1 MVSQMEHGVDALLQ
15 AAQTDARDEL
25 EIGDNDGE
33 DGDGSSS
40 LSDIE
45 DNNIDEDED
54 DDAEVSESPSSPSD
68 DENDSEAETERL
80 EGSPLKFRQQ
90 QDLIMSN
97 HSYKHN
103 LSKPN
108 NQVIHADMYEVEE
121 EEDDLSS
128 SGDISLN
135 ESPDSPKSSEH
146 GEPESQSTTVPTF
159 LRESSIDGNSL
170 QSVIHA
176 DTRKRKRSI
185 MAGSS
190 LDDDLGEPLRKR
202 TGSIMAPGDD
212 YAIEED
218 AIPEDEEDLSNPI
231 SGNVS
236 GDEAGAA
243 QEDEPTEDIEE
254 PVVVE
259 DLVPEL
265 HDLPVSPKRRGRKK
279 KKAMENGV
287 GVHDDPDGDIA
298 VSGDDEVRN
307 GDEDQ
312 AENEGDDE
320 ADAATKNEEELERK
334 RTALERLSAI
344 ERQFT
349 TFRDRLYNER
359 LEQLNREEEMLRQD
373 IPTHPGY
380 LAMMQCIKARRDER
394 IRIADTLREY
404 EVQNLRT
411 QSVAKRSQV
420 LAQYKQEVR
429 DIRERK
435 IEQLGKQW
443 YEIQH
448 DRRNHAGNVMDY
460 ALGYPTRINE
470 QKLNQMAYNTE
481 VSILSGIA
489 KYAGFPAAPTMAS
502 TSAAELEED
511 LEKMGVR
518 RKHAQQHIQPASL
531 PLQELAALR
540 SVGSA
545 SRFKPAEEQ
554 FIEKTPW
561 ANPQH
566 PSHAHLLQRQ
576 ASAQQSPRTS
586 SPFSQVQVQPRRH
599 SHQHGSGLPIAG
611 TFSNNT
617 SSMLHH
623 SSGMGGRISP
633 HNPFANSNHSH
644 TVVPSPLSG
653 SRQTSLSPQQN
664 RLPPSSNDQNSLS
677 HTQDILKGH
686 VNPSPPVAASE
697 TTRDISQDVRREQV
711 TAMMSRF

>member
-15 AAQTDARDEL
+15 AAQTDARHEV
-25 EIGDNDGE
+25 EIGHNDGE

-45 DNNIDEDED
+45 DNNIDEGED
-54 DDAEVSESPSSPSD
+54 DEAEASDCLSSPSD
-68 DENDSEAETERL
+68 EGNDSEAETERL
-80 EGSPLKFRQQ
+80 EGSPHKFRQQ

-97 HSYKHN
+97 QSYEHHTSES
-103 LSKPN
+103 SK
-108 NQVIHADMYEVEE
+108 QIDHAGLNEVEE
-121 EEDDLSS
+121 EEEDLSS
-128 SGDISLN
+128 SEDISLN

-146 GEPESQSTTVPTF
+146 GEPEPQSATVPTPPG
-159 LRESSIDGNSL
+159 ESSIDGHNL
-170 QSVIHA
+170 LSVINT

-202 TGSIMAPGDD
+202 TGSIMTGND
-212 YAIEED
+212 YAIEGD
-218 AIPEDEEDLSNPI
+218 ANPDDEEDLSNPI

-236 GDEAGAA
+236 GDEGGAA
-243 QEDEPTEDIEE
+243 QEDEPSDDIEE
-254 PVVVE
+254 PVIE
-259 DLVPEL
+259 GDLAHEL
-265 HDLPVSPKRRGRKK
+265 HNIPVSPKRRGRKK
-279 KKAMENGV
+279 KKAFENGV
-287 GVHDDPDGDIA
+287 GAHDDPDGDIA
-298 VSGDDEVRN
+298 VNGDHEVRN
-307 GDEDQ
+307 GEEDQ
-312 AENEGDDE
+312 AEIEGEDD

-334 RTALERLSAI
+334 RIALEQLSAI

-349 TFRDRLYNER
+349 TFRDRLYDER

-373 IPTHPGY
+373 EPTHPGY
-380 LAMMQCIKARRDER
+380 LAMLQSIKARRDER

-404 EVQNLRT
+404 EIRNLKT
-411 QSVAKRSQV
+411 QSVAKRSQI

-429 DIRERK
+429 DIREKK

-460 ALGYPTRINE
+460 ALGYPTRVNE
-470 QKLNQMAYNTE
+470 QKQNQMAYNTE

-511 LEKMGVR
+511 LEKMGMR
-518 RKHAQQHIQPASL
+518 RKHAQHHMQPASL

-540 SVGSA
+540 GVGSA

-576 ASAQQSPRTS
+576 ASAQQTPRTS

-599 SHQHGSGLPIAG
+599 SNQHGSGLPISG

-617 SSMLHH
+617 SSLLHQ
-623 SSGMGGRISP
+623 SSAIGGRISP
-633 HNPFANSNHSH
+633 HNPFTNSTNTH
-644 TVVPSPLSG
+644 TIVPSPLSG

-664 RLPPSSNDQNSLS
+664 RHPPALHDQSNLP
-677 HTQDILKGH
+677 HTQNVLKGH
-686 VNPSPPVAASE
+686 VNHSPPVAPSE
-697 TTRDISQDVRREQV
+697 INRNFSHDVRREQV
-711 TAMMSRF
+711 AAMMSRS